1 MDAKKEV
8 EASGGPQRLA
18 REALHLSTAGE
29 ETLWRPGDSL
39 SQARR
44 ENLLVLDKARERGR
58 IIRELW
64 AAKQLSA
71 RTGKDERDLWF
82 P

>member
-1 MDAKKEV
+1 MNGSRE
-8 EASGGPQRLA
+8 GGRGPQKLA

-44 ENLLVLDKARERGR
+44 ENLLVLDKAWERSR
-58 IIRELW
+58 VIRELW
-64 AAKQLSA
+64 AARQLSV
-71 RTGKDERDLWF
+71 RTGKEEIDLWF